1 MIGVDGMYQVLVEFL
16 ESEVEGTD
24 VLVSQE
30 LVDTV
35 LNCGL
40 NTTVQ
45 DHKTRSS

>member
-1 MIGVDGMYQVLVEFL
+1 MIGVDGMDKVLVKVL
-16 ESEVEGTD
+16 ESEVEGTE
-24 VLVSQE
+24 VLVPQE

-35 LNCGL
+35 LNCWL